1 MICMLIIVN
10 VCREYMYR
18 GRVES
23 QEVDTL
29 KGVFLAANML
39 QMTDLELLTVHKL
52 HKLCNLANC
61 LDMSVL
67 LEYFSTCKVKVPV
80 CRYFFVTSYCDL
92 AAHPAIYRKVKRVL
106 AELLAEHWGE
116 MICQTNSNT
125 CRCMSRNGLSLP
137 TRGLKNIF
145 LSPVPATRSCSKTA
159 SCPQRRSSTTDPP
172 PASTG
177 CSR

>member
-1 MICMLIIVN
+1 MICILIILN
-10 VCREYMYR
+10 SAVCREYMYR

-39 QMTDLELLTVHKL
+39 QMTDLEMLAVHKL

-67 LEYFSTCKVKVPV
+67 ILGTSVRVNVPV
-80 CRYFFVTSYCDL
+80 CRYFFVSSYCDL

-125 CRCMSRNGLSLP
+125 CRCMSRNV
-137 TRGLKNIF
+137 F
-145 LSPVPATRSCSKTA
+145 
-159 SCPQRRSSTTDPP
+159 
-172 PASTG
+172 
-177 CSR
+177 

>member
-67 LEYFSTCKVKVPV
+67 LEYFSTCKG
-80 CRYFFVTSYCDL
+80 TSVQVLLRDL
-92 AAHPAIYRKVKRVL
+92 VLRPGRPPRHLPEGEAGAGGAARRTL
-106 AELLAEHWGE
+106 G
-116 MICQTNSNT
+116 
-125 CRCMSRNGLSLP
+125 RDDLP
-137 TRGLKNIF
+137 
-145 LSPVPATRSCSKTA
+145 
-159 SCPQRRSSTTDPP
+159 D
-172 PASTG
+172 
-177 CSR
+177 

>member
-67 LEYFSTCKVKVPV
+67 LEYFSTCKGTCVQVLL
-80 CRYFFVTSYCDL
+80 RDL
-92 AAHPAIYRKVKRVL
+92 VLRPGRPPRHLPEGEESTGGAARRTLGRDDLPDQQQHLQV
-106 AELLAEHWGE
+106 H
-116 MICQTNSNT
+116 CQK
-125 CRCMSRNGLSLP
+125 MPLP
-137 TRGLKNIF
+137 TRGL
-145 LSPVPATRSCSKTA
+145 
-159 SCPQRRSSTTDPP
+159 
-172 PASTG
+172 
-177 CSR
+177 

>member
-1 MICMLIIVN
+1 MICKLIILISD

-39 QMTDLELLTVHKL
+39 QMTDLEILTIHKL

-67 LEYFSTCKVKVPV
+67 LEYFSTCKG
-80 CRYFFVTSYCDL
+80 TSVQVLLRDL
-92 AAHPAIYRKVKRVL
+92 VLRPGRPPRHLPEGEESAGGAARRALGRDD
-106 AELLAEHWGE
+106 
-116 MICQTNSNT
+116 
-125 CRCMSRNGLSLP
+125 LP
-137 TRGLKNIF
+137 DQQQHLQ
-145 LSPVPATRSCSKTA
+145 VHV
-159 SCPQRRSSTTDPP
+159 
-172 PASTG
+172 
-177 CSR
+177 